1 MRTRLLLAAA
11 LGLALLPLQGW
22 CQDAPPV
29 TTPAKSTPEQQ
40 KAEKK
45 HQEDLAGDLDMGKK
59 YADQV
64 LKEEKLSKNK
74 EYIERVN
81 RVGNDLA
88 AIARVNQVEAS
99 WGDKRLNPFP
109 YVFYVIEGD
118 DVNAFSLPGGYI
130 FVYEGFMKY
139 IESDDEL
146 AGVMAHEI
154 AHASFRHV
162 ATLQREAQRLQTV
175 SLPLLLVAILSG
187 GQAGSDA
194 LILNQLVG
202 AAIGSGW
209 SLNAEQSAD
218 YGGFQ
223 YLLQSKY
230 NPVGLLTFMER
241 LARDERS
248 NPARLVDWGIFRT
261 HPPSRE
267 RAESLTLRL
276 NEHQIPIRRSAVT
289 ETFRCQVVPSE
300 AGGVD
305 VLFGGKKLHTFG
317 GDSALQ
323 RADTAADKLNTF
335 FDQVP
340 ELFEVRA
347 LSDGVL
353 EGKRRFLFRVTAE
366 DALLAGVT
374 TTELADQVENN
385 LKRSLYMLAYRVWD
399 GR

>member
-1 MRTRLLLAAA
+1 MRVKAVWSFVVGA
-11 LGLALLPLQGW
+11 ALLPAAGW
-22 CQDAPPV
+22 GQNAPPV
-29 TTPAKSTPEQQ
+29 APPVQQTSEQQ
-40 KAEKK
+40 KAEKR
-45 HQEDLAGDLDMGKK
+45 HQDDLAADLAMGKN

-88 AIARVNQVEAS
+88 AIARVHQVEAT

-109 YVFYVIEGD
+109 YVFHVIEGD

-162 ATLQREAQRLQTV
+162 ATLQKESQKLQTV
-175 SLPLLLVAILSG
+175 SLPLLLVALLSG
-187 GQAGSDA
+187 GQAGGDA

-267 RAESLTLRL
+267 RAESLTDLL
-276 NEHQIPIRRSAVT
+276 DAHQIPIRRSAVT
-289 ETFRCQVVPSE
+289 ETFRCKVVPAE

-305 VLFGGKKLHTFG
+305 VLFGGRKLHTFG

-323 RADTAADKLNTF
+323 RADTAADKLNAF

-347 LSDGVL
+347 LSDGVI
-353 EGKRRFLFRVTAE
+353 EGKRRFLFRITAE
-366 DALLAGVT
+366 DAALAGVT
-374 TTELADQVENN
+374 TMELAEKVENTV
-385 LKRSLYMLAYRVWD
+385 KRSLYMLAYRVWD